1 MSKKAKVPAFFLN
14 FSGAHFLP
22 NVPKMSVSSIFGLQ
36 MPKKSRQSLREI
48 SGASATDHLRLSF
61 ENSLAAQ
68 KFCERVGPD
77 PKSLGNWTSPPFS
90 RFLSSLRPR
99 LSFLA
104 DALSDVL
111 DGSHHKLPRLS
122 FRESKPVIADLSDQG
137 IRCVVLKESAN
148 IFVALKV
155 DRLMVY
161 VHSV

>member
-77 PKSLGNWTSPPFS
+77 PKSLGNWTSPP
-90 RFLSSLRPR
+90 LLT
-99 LSFLA
+99 
-104 DALSDVL
+104 V
-111 DGSHHKLPRLS
+111 
-122 FRESKPVIADLSDQG
+122 PVIAEAEAVISGRRSL
-137 IRCVVLKESAN
+137 RCPRWIPSQAPAAEFPGVEASHCRPV
-148 IFVALKV
+148 
-155 DRLMVY
+155 
-161 VHSV
+161 